1 MSETA
6 VKLMDLAE
14 ARMREAGYHG
24 FSFRELAAGVGIK
37 SASVHHHFP
46 TKADMAAAVAR
57 RYLERFLETVAPRP
71 GESAEDV
78 VVAYRSA
85 FRRSIEQDGGMCLSG
100 MLGAESGG
108 LPTEVSDE
116 IETFFRKAVA
126 DLAQRLGGSEDRA
139 FAVLATL
146 EGALIIARAYG
157 DIGAFDHAAAS
168 LTAAADGQ
176 ATPSVPPVALASRSP
191 AAVKLRA

>member
-6 VKLMDLAE
+6 ERLMDLAE
-14 ARMREAGYHG
+14 ERMREAGYHG
-24 FSFRELAAGVGIK
+24 FSFRELAAKIGIK

-57 RYLERFLETVAPRP
+57 RYLERFLENVAPKP
-71 GESAEDV
+71 GETGEDV
-78 VVAYRSA
+78 IAVYRSA

-108 LPTEVSDE
+108 LPAEVAEE
-116 IETFFRKAVA
+116 IENFFRRAVE

-157 DIGAFDHAAAS
+157 EVAAFDHAAAS
-168 LTAAADGQ
+168 LTD
-176 ATPSVPPVALASRSP
+176 SDSPPLMPLALMSRKYQVAE
-191 AAVKLRA
+191 KLRA

>member
-1 MSETA
+1 
-6 VKLMDLAE
+6 MDLAE
-14 ARMREAGYHG
+14 ERMREAGYHG
-24 FSFRELAAGVGIK
+24 FSFRELAAKIGIK

-57 RYLERFLETVAPRP
+57 RYLERFLENVAPKP
-71 GESAEDV
+71 GETGEDV
-78 VVAYRSA
+78 IAVYRSA

-108 LPTEVSDE
+108 LPAEVAEE
-116 IETFFRKAVA
+116 IENFFRRAVE

-157 DIGAFDHAAAS
+157 EVAAFDHAAAS
-168 LTAAADGQ
+168 LTD
-176 ATPSVPPVALASRSP
+176 SDSPPLMPLALMSRKYQVAE
-191 AAVKLRA
+191 KLGA

>member
-1 MSETA
+1 VSETA
-6 VKLMDLAE
+6 EKLMDLAE
-14 ARMREAGYHG
+14 ERMREAGYHG
-24 FSFRELAAGVGIK
+24 FSFRELAAKIGIK

-57 RYLERFLETVAPRP
+57 RYLERFLENVAPRP
-71 GESAEDV
+71 GESGEDV
-78 VVAYRSA
+78 IAVYRSA

-108 LPTEVSDE
+108 LPVEVSEE
-116 IETFFRKAVA
+116 IENFFRKAVE

-146 EGALIIARAYG
+146 EGALILARAYG
-157 DIGAFDHAAAS
+157 EVAAFDHAAAS
-168 LTAAADGQ
+168 LTDSDSPPLMPLALLSRKSHAAEN
-176 ATPSVPPVALASRSP
+176 
-191 AAVKLRA
+191 LRA

>member
-6 VKLMDLAE
+6 EKLMDLAE
-14 ARMREAGYHG
+14 ERMREAGYHG
-24 FSFRELAAGVGIK
+24 FSFRELAAKIGIK

-57 RYLERFLETVAPRP
+57 RYLERFLENVAPRP
-71 GESAEDV
+71 GESGEDV
-78 VVAYRSA
+78 IAVYRSA

-108 LPTEVSDE
+108 LPVEVSEE
-116 IETFFRKAVA
+116 IENFFRKAVE

-146 EGALIIARAYG
+146 EGALILARAYG
-157 DIGAFDHAAAS
+157 EVAAFDHAAAS
-168 LTAAADGQ
+168 LTDSDSPPLMPLALLSRKSHAAEN
-176 ATPSVPPVALASRSP
+176 
-191 AAVKLRA
+191 LRA

>member
-1 MSETA
+1 VSETA
-6 VKLMDLAE
+6 DRLMDLAE
-14 ARMREAGYHG
+14 ERMREAGYNG
-24 FSFRELAAGVGIK
+24 FSFRELAAKIGIR

-57 RYLERFLETVAPRP
+57 RYLERFLANVAPQP
-71 GESAEDV
+71 GESGEDV
-78 VVAYRSA
+78 IAVYRSA

-100 MLGAESGG
+100 ILGAESGG
-108 LPTEVSDE
+108 LPIEVAEE
-116 IETFFRKAVA
+116 IENFFRKAVE

-157 DIGAFDHAAAS
+157 EISAFDHAAAS
-168 LTAAADGQ
+168 LTDSDSPPLMPLALLSRKFHAAE
-176 ATPSVPPVALASRSP
+176 
-191 AAVKLRA
+191 KLRP

>member
-1 MSETA
+1 VSETA
-6 VKLMDLAE
+6 ERLMDLAE
-14 ARMREAGYHG
+14 ERMREAGYHG
-24 FSFRELAAGVGIK
+24 FSFRELAAKIGIK

-57 RYLERFLETVAPRP
+57 RYLERFLENVAPKP
-71 GESAEDV
+71 GETGEDV
-78 VVAYRSA
+78 IAVYRSA

-108 LPTEVSDE
+108 LPAEVAEE
-116 IETFFRKAVA
+116 IENFFRRAVE

-157 DIGAFDHAAAS
+157 EVAAFDHAAAS
-168 LTAAADGQ
+168 LTD
-176 ATPSVPPVALASRSP
+176 SDSPPLMPLALMSRKYQL
-191 AAVKLRA
+191 AEKLRA

>member
-6 VKLMDLAE
+6 ERLMDLAE
-14 ARMREAGYHG
+14 ERMREAGYHG
-24 FSFRELAAGVGIK
+24 FSFRELAAKIGIK

-57 RYLERFLETVAPRP
+57 RYLERFLENVAPKP
-71 GESAEDV
+71 GETGEDV
-78 VVAYRSA
+78 IAVYRSA

-108 LPTEVSDE
+108 LPAEVAEE
-116 IETFFRKAVA
+116 IENFFRRAVE

-157 DIGAFDHAAAS
+157 EVAAFDHAAAS
-168 LTAAADGQ
+168 LTD
-176 ATPSVPPVALASRSP
+176 SDSPPLMPLALMSRKYQL
-191 AAVKLRA
+191 AEKLRA

>member
-1 MSETA
+1 VSETA
-6 VKLMDLAE
+6 ERLMDLAE
-14 ARMREAGYHG
+14 ERMREAGYHG
-24 FSFRELAAGVGIK
+24 FSFRELAAKIGIK

-57 RYLERFLETVAPRP
+57 RYLERFLENVAPKP
-71 GESAEDV
+71 GETGEDV
-78 VVAYRSA
+78 IAVYRSA

-108 LPTEVSDE
+108 LPTEVAEE
-116 IETFFRKAVA
+116 IENFFRRAVE

-157 DIGAFDHAAAS
+157 EVAAFDHAAAS
-168 LTAAADGQ
+168 LTDSDS
-176 ATPSVPPVALASRSP
+176 PPLVPLALMSRKYQVAE
-191 AAVKLRA
+191 KLGA

>member
-6 VKLMDLAE
+6 ERLMDLAE
-14 ARMREAGYHG
+14 ERMREAGYHG
-24 FSFRELAAGVGIK
+24 FSFRELAAKIGIK

-57 RYLERFLETVAPRP
+57 RYLERFLENVAPKP
-71 GESAEDV
+71 GETGEDV
-78 VVAYRSA
+78 IAVYRSA

-108 LPTEVSDE
+108 LPTEVAEE
-116 IETFFRKAVA
+116 IENFFRRAVE

-157 DIGAFDHAAAS
+157 EVAAFDHAAAS
-168 LTAAADGQ
+168 LTDSDS
-176 ATPSVPPVALASRSP
+176 PPLVPLALMSRKYQVAE
-191 AAVKLRA
+191 KLGA

>member
-6 VKLMDLAE
+6 EKLMDLAE
-14 ARMREAGYHG
+14 ERMREAGYHG
-24 FSFRELAAGVGIK
+24 FSFRELAAKIGIK

-57 RYLERFLETVAPRP
+57 RYLERFLENVAPQP
-71 GESAEDV
+71 GESGEDV
-78 VVAYRSA
+78 IAVYRAA

-108 LPTEVSDE
+108 LPVEVAEE
-116 IETFFRKAVA
+116 IENFFRKAVE

-146 EGALIIARAYG
+146 EGALILARAYG
-157 DIGAFDHAAAS
+157 EIAAFDHAAAG
-168 LTAAADGQ
+168 LTENDAPLIPLALLSRKPHAAE
-176 ATPSVPPVALASRSP
+176 
-191 AAVKLRA
+191 KLRA